1 MKEDREFLLLENI
14 HENRNISQ
22 RELSKKL
29 GISLGSI
36 NMLLNKMVKEG
47 LIKAQ
52 TIPAKRVAY
61 MLTPKG
67 MVEKANKTYQYI
79 QRHYK
84 YINETKGRVKEYL
97 QELMKQQD
105 SVIVFLN
112 QKEEIDQL
120 IIKAIEEID
129 HHQRIKIVED
139 KEEISKYQNAI
150 VLSTGT
156 QKVDGVDK
164 VNVLEE
170 I

>member
-1 MKEDREFLLLENI
+1 MKEDREFIILENI

-22 RELSKKL
+22 RELSKKM

-67 MVEKANKTYQYI
+67 MAEKASKTYQYI
-79 QRHYK
+79 QRHYQ
-84 YINETKGRVKEYL
+84 YINETKERVKEYL
-97 QELMKQQD
+97 KELMEQQD

-129 HHQRIKIVED
+129 HQQRIKIVEEMEEM
-139 KEEISKYQNAI
+139 KEYENAI
-150 VLSTGT
+150 LLSTGI
-156 QKVDGVDK
+156 KRVDGVEG